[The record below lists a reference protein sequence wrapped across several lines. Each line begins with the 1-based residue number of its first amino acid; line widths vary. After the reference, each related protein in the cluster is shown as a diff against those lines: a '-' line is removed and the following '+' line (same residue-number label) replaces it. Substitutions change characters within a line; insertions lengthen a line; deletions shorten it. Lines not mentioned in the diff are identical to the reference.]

1 MFNEAL
7 VQQQLQMQ
15 RLLEDL
21 LAPQASQL
29 TRHQQYL
36 EHLLAKSD
44 AIEVAMS
51 SQLRNSAPFPSA
63 SPAFDSS
70 YPGLQTSSQ
79 KSEVA
84 PQNGEHVEDTITNQ
98 TGLDIYEDSGDAGN
112 LGDHVHD
119 GPAHP
124 KNRPAKGV
132 TKFLS
137 GAAAWERHAFEAAQG
152 WMKEKQLES
161 GVDKTFI
168 SGDKNKQNE
177 KGKKPCLTSIV
188 QSQTF
193 DHVCAAAIVLNAVV
207 IGWQADQKVRT
218 PWVAENIV
226 FQIFESAFCYF
237 FLAELCLR
245 IVAFRLKFIF
255 SKDWLWNLFD
265 CSVVL
270 VALADELAYRTNST
284 KQAGTSNMTIL
295 RILRILRITR
305 IAKILRMRFFSEL
318 RLMVNSTLSCVKS
331 LCWAL
336 VLLLLVAYTFG
347 VYFTQLAAEK
357 IKQNGNTAEG
367 HSRSEDLRTYYGGMY
382 TTLISMFKAIS
393 GGADWGDIAEPL
405 AELGTGYYLLFCFYI
420 AFVVFAMM
428 NVVTSV
434 FVEQAAKNAWNDKN
448 WVIEEQ
454 MSKQESY
461 INDVK
466 KVFEEADE
474 DNSGNLEWTE
484 FEKHM
489 ADPRVQAFFQA
500 LEIDS
505 AEAKG
510 LFQLIDTDGDNR
522 VQLNEFVNGCLR
534 LKGQARSLDLV
545 TLLHENK
552 KMHLKLRDFMK
563 DCESHFTKIRVR
575 ETELK
580 HEFAK
585 VAYVVSRRGQV
596 SANADTVVDPQVA
609 PAISI
614 GHDASSNSIHA
625 VPACPNDAHDVA
637 KGLRWN

>member
-1 MFNEAL
+1 
-7 VQQQLQMQ
+7 
-15 RLLEDL
+15 
-21 LAPQASQL
+21 
-29 TRHQQYL
+29 
-36 EHLLAKSD
+36 
-44 AIEVAMS
+44 
-51 SQLRNSAPFPSA
+51 
-63 SPAFDSS
+63 
-70 YPGLQTSSQ
+70 
-79 KSEVA
+79 
-84 PQNGEHVEDTITNQ
+84 
-98 TGLDIYEDSGDAGN
+98 
-112 LGDHVHD
+112 
-119 GPAHP
+119 
-124 KNRPAKGV
+124 
-132 TKFLS
+132 
-137 GAAAWERHAFEAAQG
+137 
-152 WMKEKQLES
+152 
-161 GVDKTFI
+161 
-168 SGDKNKQNE
+168 
-177 KGKKPCLTSIV
+177 
-188 QSQTF
+188 
-193 DHVCAAAIVLNAVV
+193 
-207 IGWQADQKVRT
+207 
-218 PWVAENIV
+218 
-226 FQIFESAFCYF
+226 
-237 FLAELCLR
+237 
-245 IVAFRLKFIF
+245 
-255 SKDWLWNLFD
+255 
-265 CSVVL
+265 
-270 VALADELAYRTNST
+270 
-284 KQAGTSNMTIL
+284 MTIL

>member
-1 MFNEAL
+1 MHGEVVPEKQADIKDSSANHQGYCIHEDSSVAGTTKEHPT
-7 VQQQLQMQ
+7 VNDSVKHASEQTKMTDTPDVAQLNPKSKKQSPNGMQ
-15 RLLEDL
+15 RM
-21 LAPQASQL
+21 L
-29 TRHQQYL
+29 T
-36 EHLLAKSD
+36 
-44 AIEVAMS
+44 EV
-51 SQLRNSAPFPSA
+51 
-63 SPAFDSS
+63 
-70 YPGLQTSSQ
+70 
-79 KSEVA
+79 
-84 PQNGEHVEDTITNQ
+84 
-98 TGLDIYEDSGDAGN
+98 
-112 LGDHVHD
+112 
-119 GPAHP
+119 
-124 KNRPAKGV
+124 
-132 TKFLS
+132 
-137 GAAAWERHAFEAAQG
+137 AAWERHAFEAAQG
-152 WMKEKQLES
+152 WIKEEQLKLEEKK
-161 GVDKTFI
+161 DFI
-168 SGDKNKQNE
+168 SGSKLQNE
-177 KGKKPCLTSIV
+177 SNNKNIMLKIV
-188 QSQTF
+188 QTQAF
-193 DHVCAAAIVLNAVV
+193 DHTSAAAIILNTIV
-207 IGWQADQKVRT
+207 IGWQADQKVQN
-218 PWVAENIV
+218 PFQAEDDV
-226 FQIFESAFCYF
+226 FQAFESFFCYF
-237 FLAELCLR
+237 FLFELLLR
-245 IVAFRLKFIF
+245 VGAYRQHFII
-255 SKDWLWNLFD
+255 SKDLPWNIFD
-265 CSVVL
+265 CVVVL
-270 VALADELAYRTNST
+270 SALADEVAYRANPDRE
-284 KQAGTSNMTIL
+284 AGGSNMTIL

-331 LCWAL
+331 LCWAI
-336 VLLLLVAYTFG
+336 VLLLIVAYTFG

-357 IKQNGNTAEG
+357 IQQNGNSPEG
-367 HSRSEDLRTYYGGMY
+367 HAQSEGLRTYYGGMY
-382 TTLISMFKAIS
+382 ITLISMFKAIS

-405 AELGTGYYLLFCFYI
+405 EQISTGYYLLFCCYV

-434 FVEQAAKNAWNDKN
+434 FVEQAAKNAWNDKA
-448 WVIEEQ
+448 WVIEEE

-466 KVFEEADE
+466 KVFEEADD
-474 DNSGNLEWTE
+474 DNSGNLSWSE
-484 FEKHM
+484 FQEHIK
-489 ADPRVQAFFQA
+489 DERVQAFFRA
-500 LEIDS
+500 LELDAS
-505 AEAKG
+505 EAQG
-510 LFQLIDTDGDNR
+510 LFHLIDVDSDGR